1 MKNKKN
7 RVRTWLCGGLLA
19 AAVTAGFLTGCNSSV
34 SENPAAVE
42 THDTE
47 STVGTERQN
56 ETQKAEEMTVLGEGT
71 QVFSFSV
78 IDAKGEESWFE
89 IHTDAETVGEAL
101 TENGLLE
108 GEDGPY
114 GIYVK
119 TVNGITADYDK
130 DKVYW
135 AFYVNDEYAMSG
147 VDQTKITEGDI
158 YSFRIEK

>member
-1 MKNKKN
+1 MKNKKR
-7 RVRTWLCGGLLA
+7 RVRTWICGGLLT
-19 AAVTAGFLTGCNSSV
+19 AAVTAAFLTGCNSSAG
-34 SENPAAVE
+34 ENPAAVE
-42 THDTE
+42 NHDTE
-47 STVGTERQN
+47 ITAGTERQN
-56 ETQKAEEMTVLGEGT
+56 ETQKMEKMTVFGEGA
-71 QVFSFSV
+71 QVFAFSV
-78 IDAKGEESWFE
+78 VDAEGEENWFE
-89 IHTDAETVGEAL
+89 IHTDAKTVGEAL

-114 GIYVK
+114 GLYVK

-147 VDQTKITEGDI
+147 VDQTEITEGDI

>member
-7 RVRTWLCGGLLA
+7 RVRTWLFGGLLA
-19 AAVTAGFLTGCNSSV
+19 AAVTAAFLTACNNSAG
-34 SENPAAVE
+34 ENPAAVE
-42 THDTE
+42 NYDTE
-47 STVGTERQN
+47 STAGTERQN
-56 ETQKAEEMTVLGEGT
+56 ETQKMEKMTVLGEGA

-78 IDAKGEESWFE
+78 IDAEGTENWFE

-114 GIYVK
+114 GLYVK

>member
-7 RVRTWLCGGLLA
+7 RVRTWLCGCLLA
-19 AAVTAGFLTGCNSSV
+19 AAVAAAFLTGCNN
-34 SENPAAVE
+34 SERENLAAAE
-42 THDTE
+42 NRDTE
-47 STVGTERQN
+47 SAAETEQQN
-56 ETQKAEEMTVLGEGT
+56 ETQKADEMTVLGEGALAFT
-71 QVFSFSV
+71 FSV
-78 IDAKGEESWFE
+78 IDADGAETWFE

-101 TENGLLE
+101 TENELLE

-114 GIYVK
+114 GLYVK

-147 VDQTKITEGDI
+147 VDQTKIAEGDI
-158 YSFRIEK
+158 YSFQIEK